1 MKLYELEIKGKTKQT
16 KHLRAKNLNEAQAKA
31 IAKKWEILNIK
42 EIQKA
47 SFKRLDDAR
56 FILFF
61 QELSLLCEVGIS
73 IKDALK
79 ELDKIY
85 SHKMIAKLCDNLNL
99 GQNLSL
105 AFENANFGLTHA
117 ELALIKTS
125 QNTGKLSEIF
135 MQISRLRQNNV
146 ENEQRVKKALRYPFS
161 RLRQNNV
168 ENEQRVKKAL
178 RYPLIVFLSVCAA
191 FVLLMLFVVPNF
203 KDLFEDL
210 NLALPFIT
218 ELIIY
223 IYNFLDKYILLVF
236 CLIALIL
243 FLTLF
248 LYRKYYF
255 FSYFCDSLLLK
266 LPLLSKFIIY
276 QQNYSFFMIFS
287 LLLKSGI
294 SLLEAFKLATLA
306 LNNKKV
312 LLYYQEIRTF
322 MDSGLEISHAFKKV
336 DLFDPLVFSML
347 SIAMKSSKLEFLSE
361 EIAKYY
367 KNKSENLMDKFLSFL
382 EPIMTLWVAILVLF
396 LALGIFLPIWE
407 LSSGVNF

>member
-1 MKLYELEIKGKTKQT
+1 MKLYELEILKDETKQK
-16 KHLRAKNLNEAQAKA
+16 KHLRARNLNEAQAKA

-42 EIQKA
+42 EMQKA
-47 SFKRLDDAR
+47 GFKRLDNEK

-85 SHKMIAKLCDNLNL
+85 SHKMIVKLCDNLNL

-146 ENEQRVKKALRYPFS
+146 ENEQRVKKALRYP
-161 RLRQNNV
+161 
-168 ENEQRVKKAL
+168 
-178 RYPLIVFLSVCAA
+178 LIVFLSVCAA

-210 NLALPFIT
+210 NLTLPFIT

-223 IYNFLDKYILLVF
+223 
-236 CLIALIL
+236 
-243 FLTLF
+243 
-248 LYRKYYF
+248 
-255 FSYFCDSLLLK
+255 
-266 LPLLSKFIIY
+266 
-276 QQNYSFFMIFS
+276 
-287 LLLKSGI
+287 
-294 SLLEAFKLATLA
+294 
-306 LNNKKV
+306 
-312 LLYYQEIRTF
+312 
-322 MDSGLEISHAFKKV
+322 
-336 DLFDPLVFSML
+336 
-347 SIAMKSSKLEFLSE
+347 
-361 EIAKYY
+361 
-367 KNKSENLMDKFLSFL
+367 
-382 EPIMTLWVAILVLF
+382 
-396 LALGIFLPIWE
+396 
-407 LSSGVNF
+407 